1 MTRGKIDGAVNRLI
15 YPEGI
20 TAVSPACAMEERY
33 AGEAF
38 PQISPTLKGL
48 NEMFWQSDATLSG
61 LMIGFAVTQGSSCLA
76 TLG

>member
-1 MTRGKIDGAVNRLI
+1 
-15 YPEGI
+15 
-20 TAVSPACAMEERY
+20 MEERY